1 LGRPANPVAMSAGQI
16 GIPPRSHEAIERRVQ
31 GKNGARD
38 VGRDDDARR
47 LETVGRLT
55 AGVAHDFN
63 NMLSVI
69 LASASELE
77 EGLRS
82 AEDRERASE
91 IRAAAERGARLT
103 RQLLTYSRP
112 ERAEPQPVD
121 LNLATLDAIRL
132 LDRTIGAEV
141 ELRSDPA
148 AGLPMVLLVPGQAE
162 QIIVNLATNARDA
175 MPDGGRIT
183 IRTRLS
189 SITPNDPGLGAGWH
203 VRLTVCDNG
212 TGMPEE
218 VVERALEPFFTT
230 KDRSRGTGLGLAT
243 VSEIARAAG
252 GDVRIS
258 SRPGE
263 GTDVSVYLPALRAI
277 GSLPELG
284 SQGN

>member
-1 LGRPANPVAMSAGQI
+1 MSAGQI
-16 GIPPRSHEAIERRVQ
+16 GIPPRSHEAIDRGAQRENGVSER
-31 GKNGARD
+31 
-38 VGRDDDARR
+38 GRDDDARR

-77 EGLRS
+77 AGLRGR
-82 AEDRERASE
+82 EDRERASE

-103 RQLLTYSRP
+103 KQLLTYSRP

-121 LNLATLDAIRL
+121 LNLATLDAMRL
-132 LDRTIGAEV
+132 LVRTIGAEAQ
-141 ELRSDPA
+141 LRSDPA

-175 MPDGGRIT
+175 MPDGGTIT

-189 SITPNDPGLGAGWH
+189 SIDADDPRLHPGWH
-203 VRLTVCDNG
+203 VRLTVSDNG

-218 VVERALEPFFTT
+218 IVERALEPFFTT

-243 VSEIARAAG
+243 VSEIARSAG

-263 GTDVSVYLPALRAI
+263 GTAVSVYLPAV
-277 GSLPELG
+277 GSNGTAPG
-284 SQGN
+284 VSPNG

>member
-1 LGRPANPVAMSAGQI
+1 MSAGQI
-16 GIPPRSHEAIERRVQ
+16 GIPPRSREAIERHGQER
-31 GKNGARD
+31 NGASD
-38 VGRDDDARR
+38 EDRDDDARR

-77 EGLRS
+77 EALRNR
-82 AEDRERASE
+82 ENRERASE

-103 RQLLTYSRP
+103 KQLLTYSRP
-112 ERAEPQPVD
+112 ERAEPQLVD

-132 LDRTIGAEV
+132 LVRTIGAEV
-141 ELRSDPA
+141 ELRTDPA
-148 AGLPMVLLVPGQAE
+148 AGLPMVMLVPGQAE
-162 QIIVNLATNARDA
+162 QMLVNLATNARDA

-189 SITPNDPGLGAGWH
+189 SIDAGDPQLGAGWH
-203 VRLTVCDNG
+203 VRLTVCDTG

-218 VVERALEPFFTT
+218 VVGRALEPFFTT

-243 VSEIARAAG
+243 VSEIARSAG

-263 GTDVSVYLPALRAI
+263 GTAVSVYLPAVRSNGVQAVLATGAAR
-277 GSLPELG
+277 
-284 SQGN
+284 QG

>member
-1 LGRPANPVAMSAGQI
+1 MSAGQI
-16 GIPPRSHEAIERRVQ
+16 GSPPRSQHATARNLKSE
-31 GKNGARD
+31 NGASEEE
-38 VGRDDDARR
+38 RDDDARR

-77 EGLRS
+77 GGLTEG
-82 AEDRERASE
+82 EHRERAAE

-112 ERAEPQPVD
+112 ERGEPQPVD
-121 LNLATLDAIRL
+121 LNLATRDAMRL
-132 LDRTIGAEV
+132 LVRTIGQEV
-141 ELRSDPA
+141 AFRSDPA

-162 QIIVNLATNARDA
+162 QILVNLATNARDA
-175 MPDGGRIT
+175 MPDGGTIT

-189 SITPNDPGLGAGWH
+189 PVAAGDDQLGNGWH
-203 VRLTVCDNG
+203 VCLTVCDDG
-212 TGMPEE
+212 IGMPEE
-218 VVERALEPFFTT
+218 VADRALEPFFTT

-243 VSEIARAAG
+243 VAEIARSAG
-252 GDVRIS
+252 GDVRIT

-263 GTDVSVYLPALRAI
+263 GTAVSVYLPAVRGD
-277 GSLPELG
+277 GSRLSLEAGLPI
-284 SQGN
+284 